1 MIGPQLRA
9 TLSGVAVVCGDSHP
23 IIPKRFLKS
32 AERTGLAR
40 ALLAHWRFRA
50 DGAEEPG
57 FVLHLARYRGATAL
71 VAGHTFGCGSSREH
85 LQWVLRAYGIGA
97 IVAPSFADIFRANRV
112 GHGLVT
118 AEAPEQGVRCLMGM
132 VETHEGLGAMVEL
145 LARTVQGEGAA
156 PFAVVFADA
165 SRRRLLKDADAIA
178 MTLAREAAIS
188 HCEAVRAGSCGG
200 GARRR
205 RRHRPLRS
213 RPPPNAQASRR
224 GGRHPARI
232 AAPAPPASG
241 RLAGASRTTGAV
253 RSHARQRAR

>member
-97 IVAPSFADIFRANRV
+97 IVAPSFADIFRANCV
-112 GHGLVT
+112 ENGLVT
-118 AEAPEQGVRCLMGM
+118 AEAAEADVRQLMAM
-132 VETHEGLGAMVEL
+132 VERHEGLQA
-145 LARTVQGEGAA
+145 TVDLEAQTIQADAAA
-156 PFAVVFADA
+156 PFPFLIADA
-165 SRRRLLKDADAIA
+165 SRERLRKGADAIA
-178 MTLAREAAIS
+178 MTLEREAAIRRY
-188 HCEAVRAGSCGG
+188 EATLV
-200 GARRR
+200 GA
-205 RRHRPLRS
+205 
-213 RPPPNAQASRR
+213 
-224 GGRHPARI
+224 
-232 AAPAPPASG
+232 
-241 RLAGASRTTGAV
+241 
-253 RSHARQRAR
+253 